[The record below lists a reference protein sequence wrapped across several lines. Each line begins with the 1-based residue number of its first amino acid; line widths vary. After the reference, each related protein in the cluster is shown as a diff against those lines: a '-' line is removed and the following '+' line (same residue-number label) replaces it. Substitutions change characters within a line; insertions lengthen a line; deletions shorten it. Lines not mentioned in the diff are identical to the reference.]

1 MKKSWYTSIMFGE
14 IAAIPAAF
22 TIVGVVLFYVGL
34 NMAHN
39 NYNVSHLCSSE
50 EGRLA
55 QDVSGIITAQCS
67 SASHQLIVGIVMGV
81 VGAILAISGSMFVKK
96 GRAEF
101 RAGRRSMTF
110 ATPDASSTAPYGT
123 APVGPLPTPARYGAA
138 TAAEV
143 SPGTVSV
150 GSDSPPAPAAPK
162 LRGGLAASPGRD
174 AAPPAPAPPPAPSPS
189 VPVDPG
195 YGVPSTP
202 AASSYSAP
210 PPAPAPAPPAA
221 EAAPPSATPEP
232 LPVAPAPPKPQ
243 LKGRLAP
250 PPGSDGA

>member
-81 VGAILAISGSMFVKK
+81 VGAILAIFGSMFVKK

-101 RAGRRSMTF
+101 RAGRRSMAF
-110 ATPDASSTAPYGT
+110 ATPGASSTAPYGT
-123 APVGPLPTPARYGAA
+123 APVGPPPTRAGYGAA
-138 TAAEV
+138 TAAEF

-174 AAPPAPAPPPAPSPS
+174 AALPAPAPTPAASTSVPLDPGYGVPSVPATPSYSAPPPTPPAPAPPP
-189 VPVDPG
+189 
-195 YGVPSTP
+195 TE
-202 AASSYSAP
+202 ASP
-210 PPAPAPAPPAA
+210 PPA
-221 EAAPPSATPEP
+221 
-232 LPVAPAPPKPQ
+232 APAPPKPH

-250 PPGSDGA
+250 PPGSDKA